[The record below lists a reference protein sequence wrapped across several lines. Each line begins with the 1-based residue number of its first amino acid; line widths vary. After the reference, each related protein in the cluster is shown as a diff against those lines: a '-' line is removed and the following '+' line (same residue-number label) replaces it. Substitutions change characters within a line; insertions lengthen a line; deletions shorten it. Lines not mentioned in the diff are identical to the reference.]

1 MVLRLRQEM
10 ACEFVTE
17 TLVGEG
23 QSTDGIFDSVESC
36 SAALAALDPSPDHML
51 WFE

>member
-1 MVLRLRQEM
+1 M
-10 ACEFVTE
+10 AREFVTE
-17 TLVGEG
+17 TLVGES
-23 QSTDGIFDSVESC
+23 QSTDGIFDSVEAC